1 MSEKRKREDGAPV
14 HDYRP
19 GNKKKQ
25 KTGFRVGPATLPDG
39 TYKRKT
45 QKIKDSLI
53 QRAKI
58 KKDYEKLKKH
68 GEVQAKPERIP
79 QPASMQ
85 VEQPSEVEEKVE
97 EKIEEV
103 EEPTNEPHP
112 DRQTLIEREA
122 EDPAPVKAEVISEPF
137 APPRR
142 RERKPKPLPFKREHE
157 KAQREKAEA
166 EERRQAREAAEK
178 ERQSKIEE
186 RERFRRAMAKARS
199 GGVNGQRKLGRES
212 KVLLEKVQKMVNGR
226 V

>member
-25 KTGFRVGPATLPDG
+25 KTGFRVGPANLPDG

-85 VEQPSEVEEKVE
+85 VEEAPVVE
-97 EKIEEV
+97 EKIEQVEEV

-122 EDPAPVKAEVISEPF
+122 EDPAPVKAEVVSEPF

-142 RERKPKPLPFKREHE
+142 RERKSKPLPFKREHE

-166 EERRQAREAAEK
+166 EERRQAREASER

-199 GGVNGQRKLGRES
+199 GGVSGQRKLGRES

-226 V
+226 G